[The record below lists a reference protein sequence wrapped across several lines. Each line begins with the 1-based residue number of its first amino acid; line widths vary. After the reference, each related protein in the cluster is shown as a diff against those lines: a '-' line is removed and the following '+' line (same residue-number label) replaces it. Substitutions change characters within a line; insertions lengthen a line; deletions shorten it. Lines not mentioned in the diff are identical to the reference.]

1 MQSNKKGDRIFGL
14 LLTHDVASENADED
28 VVVVAGGA
36 GSAAVAKRRDG
47 RASAT
52 SRIMT
57 NYVQETVL
65 LHENESSS
73 TVTRRIRRL
82 QIERVFKHATM
93 NELS

>member
-47 RASAT
+47 RA
-52 SRIMT
+52 
-57 NYVQETVL
+57 
-65 LHENESSS
+65 
-73 TVTRRIRRL
+73 
-82 QIERVFKHATM
+82 
-93 NELS
+93 